1 MRNLLNSKSIKA
13 VCCGYLEEKEEKKY
27 VRIFIRIV
35 KSGEGTWSSAVRECC
50 WAIPGIYPL

>member
-35 KSGEGTWSSAVRECC
+35 KSGEGT
-50 WAIPGIYPL
+50 